1 MSGPKFDLEVNI
13 TGIDSN
19 IFILMGTVTKALRRE
34 MRENPESGITQQA
47 VNDFVNEI
55 MGCDTYDSA
64 LIVIM
69 KTVEIS

>member
-34 MRENPESGITQQA
+34 MRKNPESGITQEA
-47 VNDFVNEI
+47 INDFVNEI
-55 MGCDTYDSA
+55 MECDSYDSA
-64 LIVIM
+64 LVVIM